1 MFFSVIIP
9 VYNVE
14 KYLNECVDS
23 ILTQSFKDF
32 ELILVND
39 GSKDSSPAICDEYA
53 KSDPRVK
60 VIHKENGGASAARNV
75 GTDEASGKY
84 ILYLDSDDYISDC
97 DFFKQLYEKAQ
108 SRTDVIVYKFKKYFE
123 ETKKFVQCH
132 YGFPE
137 LDKYQ
142 TVAERI
148 NYLVKTDS
156 FYCAGWSKAI
166 RAEIIKNNNIRFLEG
181 VVGEDQEWYYRVLE
195 YVKTIDGIDKDFI
208 VYRQRENSV
217 TSTKNI
223 KKLFDCI
230 YVVDEVQKR
239 LVNLDI
245 DTEYKNALLASAAK
259 LYCNLMIAYCAYKGK
274 EKKEQYSKLKEL
286 SFLLKYNV
294 NPRVATFSKIYKL
307 VGFDVTMFCL
317 KIICKVR

>member
-14 KYLNECVDS
+14 KYLRECVDS
-23 ILTQSFKDF
+23 ILAQSFEDY
-32 ELILVND
+32 EIILVND

-53 KSDPRVK
+53 KKDSRIK
-60 VIHKENGGASAARNV
+60 VIHKENGGASAARNM
-75 GTDEASGKY
+75 GTDVASGKY
-84 ILYLDSDDYISDC
+84 ILYLDSDDYISDK
-97 DFFKQLYEKAQ
+97 DFFKELHKKAE
-108 SRTDVIVYKFKKYFE
+108 SGTDVIIYKFKKYFE
-123 ETKKFVQCH
+123 ETKQFSKCH
-132 YGFPE
+132 YAFPE
-137 LDKYQ
+137 LETKP
-142 TVAERI
+142 TLAERI

-166 RAEIIKNNNIRFLEG
+166 RADIIRENNIRFMEG

-195 YVKTIDGIDKDFI
+195 NVKTIDGIDKDFI
-208 VYRQRENSV
+208 VYRQHTNSV

-230 YVVDEVQKR
+230 YVVNEVQKR
-239 LVNLDI
+239 ILSLDI
-245 DTEYKNALLASAAK
+245 DDDYKNALLASAAK

-274 EKKEQYSKLKEL
+274 EKKEQYKKLKEL

-294 NPRVATFSKIYKL
+294 NPRVATFNKVYRIF
-307 VGFDVTMFCL
+307 GFDVTMLCL
-317 KIICKVR
+317 KIICKIR